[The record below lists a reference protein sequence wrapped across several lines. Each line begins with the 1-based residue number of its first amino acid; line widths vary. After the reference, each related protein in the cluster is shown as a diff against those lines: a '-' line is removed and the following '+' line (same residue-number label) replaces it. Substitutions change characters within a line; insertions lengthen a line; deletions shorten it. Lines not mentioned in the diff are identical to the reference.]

1 MKASNLF
8 IGVSVQTPLPPLR
21 ARKTS
26 MADPVSTAS
35 SIAGFVE
42 LADVALRASRELY
55 VFFSALRN
63 STRKI
68 RLLSTEL
75 KDVSDILSEV
85 RTFACDHDISPFRAR
100 DRLKIE
106 GLLDTLQACE
116 KYVAK
121 MKTKLIP
128 MESAVGRTKVERVGE
143 LVSMGL
149 YEG

>member
-1 MKASNLF
+1 
-8 IGVSVQTPLPPLR
+8 
-21 ARKTS
+21 

-55 VFFSALRN
+55 VFFSALRD
-63 STRKI
+63 STREI

-116 KYVAK
+116 KDVAK
-121 MKTKLIP
+121 IKTKLIP
-128 MESAVGRTKVERVGE
+128 MESAVGRTKVKRVGE